1 MHGVTLRCC
10 SLSFPTVFLSQFLVH
25 SSLQLPRKPG
35 NFCLPKKATSSVPLW
50 PATRPPSGPALP
62 HFHAAPLPL
71 PPPHHSQHPS
81 PHQPA
86 RMADTCIV
94 CLGDLGTDDSAVAAA
109 PAELTATATATIA
122 AITSPSAP
130 SPDELIAH
138 LLPCGHNLHD
148 SCLKPWVERA
158 NSCPICRAKF
168 NSVELKATVNGAYRR
183 ILAPKFLTFLG
194 PTISSY
200 PVQDKVQVAEIDP
213 SLIVDDDVDDL
224 DQDDHFDTC
233 MVCMITGDESQLL
246 LCDGCNNSCHVC
258 CAGLDSIP
266 AGTWFCY
273 DCLQDPQTIA
283 RRNRRRRNARRPR
296 RPNQDSRT
304 TWAYLWRSVANR
316 TNIDL
321 DFPFPDEPVTDNTP
335 EQRREFNTWQRRFQ
349 VAARAA
355 GPGAA
360 NRFREIARA
369 PEPPKPEPESQEEI
383 RAWNAFEKARIID
396 EEDGQT
402 RGRRKRKSRTTS
414 PESADPPPLERKRK
428 RPRTLL
434 IQDRAQDAE
443 LTDST
448 LGESSR
454 ARSSRVRRDSAAA
467 PRPRPSRI
475 EPTVAPPTFLQ
486 SLLAE
491 VEAKSAQAAPGLE
504 LEYDVHGEY
513 FPFGLERSTSPDA
526 SPLASNHGTPRA
538 MTPPPLRP
546 SSPTLTTNISP
557 IFPPAPE
564 FSQDSVAVQDSVER
578 ARSRQRDHVKRQSPG
593 SSPTRPAL
601 AMSEPVV
608 QPSSPPPQAPQQP
621 QSPPPLSLPIASS
634 PPSVAKSPK
643 SGALNLRAKTEI
655 QALVKAALKPHYR
668 GKRIGATA
676 YTQIN
681 RDVSRRM
688 YELVGGGEMGV
699 ADKERWTRVAEE
711 EVAMAIAGLPKH
723 EENDDGEQLVVALGL
738 AKDVAKAGAELEEAE
753 ANACLQTA

>member
-1 MHGVTLRCC
+1 
-10 SLSFPTVFLSQFLVH
+10 
-25 SSLQLPRKPG
+25 
-35 NFCLPKKATSSVPLW
+35 
-50 PATRPPSGPALP
+50 
-62 HFHAAPLPL
+62 
-71 PPPHHSQHPS
+71 
-81 PHQPA
+81 
-86 RMADTCIV
+86 MADTCIV
-94 CLGDLGTDDSAVAAA
+94 CLGDLGTDAAVATA
-109 PAELTATATATIA
+109 PAESTATAIPSLPAAHDDKAT
-122 AITSPSAP
+122 AP

-148 SCLKPWVERA
+148 GCLKPWVERA

-168 NSVELKATVNGAYRR
+168 NSVELRATLDGAYQSFSG
-183 ILAPKFLTFLG
+183 PKKLTNLLG

-200 PVQDKVQVAEIDP
+200 AVQDKVQVAEVDP
-213 SLIVDDDVDDL
+213 SLIVDDDDLDDL
-224 DQDDHFDTC
+224 DDHDDHFDNC

-283 RRNRRRRNARRPR
+283 RRNRRRRAARRPR
-296 RPNQDSRT
+296 RPHEDSRT

-321 DFPFPDEPVTDNTP
+321 DFPFNDETVTENRA
-335 EQRREFNTWQRRFQ
+335 EQRREFNDWQRRFQ
-349 VAARAA
+349 LVARTA
-355 GPGAA
+355 GASAA

-369 PEPPKPEPESQEEI
+369 PETKPEPESQEEI

-414 PESADPPPLERKRK
+414 PESAAPPPLERKRK
-428 RPRTLL
+428 RPRTLV
-434 IQDRAQDAE
+434 IQDRAQDAD

-454 ARSSRVRRDSAAA
+454 VRSSRARREPAAA
-467 PRPRPSRI
+467 PRPRPTRV
-475 EPTVAPPTFLQ
+475 EPAVAPLTFLQ

-491 VEAKSAQAAPGLE
+491 VEAKSAQAAPG

-526 SPLASNHGTPRA
+526 SPLASNHGTPQA

-578 ARSRQRDHVKRQSPG
+578 ARSRQRDHVTRQSPG
-593 SSPTRPAL
+593 SSPTRPPL

-608 QPSSPPPQAPQQP
+608 QPSSPPPQAPPQP
-621 QSPPPLSLPIASS
+621 QSPPPLSLPAASS
-634 PPSVAKSPK
+634 PTSAAKSPK
-643 SGALNLRAKTEI
+643 SSGPGGALNLRAKTEI

-668 GKRIGATA
+668 SKRIGAA
-676 YTQIN
+676 PYTQIN

-688 YELVGGGEMGV
+688 YELVGAAGMGV

-711 EVAMAIAGLPKH
+711 EVAMAVGVLL
-723 EENDDGEQLVVALGL
+723 EQENVDGEKLVVALGL
-738 AKDVAKAGAELEEAE
+738 AKDVAQAGADMEDAE
-753 ANACLQTA
+753 ATACFQTA